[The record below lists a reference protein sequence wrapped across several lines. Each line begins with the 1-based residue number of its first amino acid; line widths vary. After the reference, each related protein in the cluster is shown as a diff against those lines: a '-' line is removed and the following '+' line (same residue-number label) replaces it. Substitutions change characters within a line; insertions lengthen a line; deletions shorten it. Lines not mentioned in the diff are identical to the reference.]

1 MIDTQRQPTGHPALY
16 TVLLLIIS
24 NAFMT
29 FAWYGHLKFTSKPLV
44 LVIFASWG
52 IALFEYAFQVPA
64 NRIGSVAFTVTQ
76 LKIMQEGITLAVF
89 TVIAFLLFHE
99 PVRWN
104 NAISYA
110 LIIAAVYFSFL
121 GKKNEGTSAPEDK

>member
-1 MIDTQRQPTGHPALY
+1 MIDTQRQPTGRPALY
-16 TVLLLIIS
+16 TVLLLLIS

-64 NRIGSVAFTVTQ
+64 NRIGSVVFTVTQ

-99 PVRWN
+99 PIRWN

-121 GKKNEGTSAPEDK
+121 GKNKGTSAPEDK